1 MKTINIQKLYDM
13 AEGLQ
18 KDIDDKRRPRDENT
32 PKRQCQAKSARI
44 EADKLERCQKALIAL
59 ADAHTRGDCPD
70 ILMDI
75 RTKSDILPMVATHVN
90 CRSYY
95 DLQDTGQYHDTS
107 ERAVALRQ
115 LMAESVSAE
124 EAARIQ
130 ARQTLSKIKDLEA
143 NVRFG
148 DIPDFF
154 PTPLSVIDRMLEK
167 VVRFDGSGVV
177 LDSSAGKG
185 DILAAAQQRWPDARC
200 VYCERHYTLC
210 DILDAKGFVGV
221 RGDFLEE
228 PPQPI
233 VDLACIN
240 PPYASSADID
250 HIRHTYDFIKPG
262 GELVALASAGV
273 KFNSRPKFENFRTW
287 LTEKDADIYDLPPD
301 SFNSSDAFR
310 KTGVSVVCIYIVK
323 PE

>member
-18 KDIDDKRRPRDENT
+18 KEIDDKRRPRDENT

-75 RTKSDILPMVATHVN
+75 RTKSDILPMVATQTSS
-90 CRSYY
+90 RSYY
-95 DLQDTGQYHDTS
+95 DLHDTGKYHDTS

-130 ARQTLSKIKDLEA
+130 ARQTLNKIKDLEA

-154 PTPLSVIDRMLEK
+154 PTPPAVIERMLDR
-167 VVRFDGSGVV
+167 VHFDGNGVV
-177 LDSSAGKG
+177 LEPSAGMG
-185 DILAAAQQRWPDARC
+185 NIAQAVRDRWPSAS
-200 VYCERHYTLC
+200 VVVCERHYSLYE
-210 DILDAKGFVGV
+210 ILEMKGFTGI
-221 RGDFLEE
+221 RGDFLEDE
-228 PPQPI
+228 PEEI
-233 VDLACIN
+233 ASLIAMN
-240 PPYASSADID
+240 PPFSSLLDTD
-250 HIRHTYDFIKPG
+250 HIQHAYRYLKSG
-262 GELVALASAGV
+262 GELVSIASASV
-273 KFNSRPKFENFRTW
+273 KFNSRSKAVKFREW
-287 LTEKDADIYDLPPD
+287 LADIGAELYDLPDGSFKD
-301 SFNSSDAFR
+301 SFVS
-310 KTGVSVVCIYIVK
+310 TGTSTVMIYAQK
-323 PE
+323 R